1 MMQNKGTYLAAADHE
16 LNCDV
21 LQLPYKG
28 NISMLIAMPQKL
40 SGMKIL
46 EQEVSPTIINKW
58 LNNMTNRYG
67 IDKTICNKFG
77 WDRYY
82 KFFCV
87 CLKNNI

>member
-28 NISMLIAMPQKL
+28 NISMLIAVPQKF

-46 EQEVSPTIINKW
+46 EQEVSPAIINKW
-58 LNNMTNRYG
+58 LNNMTNR
-67 IDKTICNKFG
+67 
-77 WDRYY
+77 
-82 KFFCV
+82 
-87 CLKNNI
+87 

>member
-1 MMQNKGTYLAAADHE
+1 MNEKHQVRVPMMQNKGTYLAAADHE

-28 NISMLIAMPQKL
+28 NISMLIAVPQKL

-46 EQEVSPTIINKW
+46 EQEVSPTVINKW

-67 IDKTICNKFG
+67 INETVISG
-77 WDRYY
+77 SG
-82 KFFCV
+82 
-87 CLKNNI
+87 

>member
-1 MMQNKGTYLAAADHE
+1 MNEKLQVRVPMMQNKGTYLAAADHE

-46 EQEVSPTIINKW
+46 EQEASPTVINKW

-67 IDKTICNKFG
+67 IEKTISNVFG
-77 WDRYY
+77 
-82 KFFCV
+82 
-87 CLKNNI
+87 